1 MFYPN
6 GIATISQRTLAGI
19 TNIERY
25 FWWQGIHGCDC
36 FHFHNLASLIL
47 FRWKAYN
54 PEATMIKTPKIVL
67 GVGISLNI
75 T

>member
-6 GIATISQRTLAGI
+6 GIATIAQRTLAGI

-36 FHFHNLASLIL
+36 FHFHNLVSLIL

>member
-6 GIATISQRTLAGI
+6 GIATIDQRTLAGI

-25 FWWQGIHGCDC
+25 FWWQGIHECDC
-36 FHFHNLASLIL
+36 FHIHNLASLIL